1 MRRYLSTEN
10 VYLATAIYLV
20 VIPLLAFLL
29 TNPPNPTLLTPVFYG
44 IVFLVSF
51 NIWRDNYR
59 WSKWLILFLYLS
71 LLVGLFGPT
80 RWAFLFQQWLVFVL
94 LILTYLVVIG
104 NVWLHSDI
112 VRNRILQKQNKVKDE
127 EG

>member
-80 RWAFLFQQWLVFVL
+80 RWALLFQQWLVFVL